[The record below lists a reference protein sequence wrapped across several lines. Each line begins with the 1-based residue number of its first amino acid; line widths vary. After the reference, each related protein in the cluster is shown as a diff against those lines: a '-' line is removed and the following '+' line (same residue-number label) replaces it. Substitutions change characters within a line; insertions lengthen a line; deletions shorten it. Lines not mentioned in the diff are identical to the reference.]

1 MYTTY
6 SIDDGHGNQITTG
19 LVDHLAHRIAQRMA
33 DERNEVLYLH
43 SSEDDE
49 NDEPEPIEPTEIQIT
64 LDGPNG
70 PRVVYGAQD
79 AETVEAEI
87 PEGWSVDWSSQIDL
101 TATGTHS
108 IRYAAPLVRRVS
120 VEYQDRL
127 VVLRPDAS
135 TDHEDVEDWY
145 DGLGY
150 SAGWYSEDGRDQGEV
165 THPVCTI
172 EQLDGLRDAEIVAA
186 ECPAGASDEERAAYE
201 SAVEYARTAL
211 DAARGCVEALERAVV
226 AYEDGDLRGVIDAL
240 VEAGRIEDDYG
251 DDPATSAL
259 GRALLVEVAS

>member
-1 MYTTY
+1 MTTY
-6 SIDDGHGNQITTG
+6 SIDDGNGNLISTG
-19 LVDHLAHRIAQRMA
+19 LAAHLARRTAQRRA
-33 DERNEVLYLH
+33 DERDESVYLH
-43 SSEDDE
+43 SSEE
-49 NDEPEPIEPTEIQIT
+49 GEEGEEILPTEIEIT
-64 LDGPNG
+64 LDGPSG
-70 PRVVYGAQD
+70 PRVLYGAQD
-79 AETVEAEI
+79 AERVEEDV
-87 PEGWSVDWSSQIDL
+87 PEGWTVDWSSAIDL
-101 TATGTHS
+101 TVTGTHS
-108 IRYAAPLVRRVS
+108 IRHAAPLVRRVS
-120 VEYQDRL
+120 VEYQDRM

-145 DGLGY
+145 GSLGY

-172 EQLDGLRDAEIVAA
+172 EQLDTLDDAEIVAA
-186 ECPAGASDEERAAYE
+186 ECPPGASDEERAAYA

-211 DAARGCVEALERAVV
+211 DAARGSVEALERAVV

-251 DDPATSAL
+251 DDPATRAL